1 MTLEKLIAGL
11 GNESKPLKHSGLD
24 QLSGLVSEDIVQFKM
39 SWRSLPTSRRC
50 EVLAMLA
57 ELSEDN
63 LELDF
68 TAVFKASLSDDDDDV
83 REKATRGLFDCD
95 DRVIIRPLIGL
106 LAKDPSPKVKAA
118 AAVSLGKFAE
128 LARDGKLLERDAD
141 RIRESLLEAIGRE
154 GQDDEVR
161 RKAIEAVASFNSDEV
176 QQIIRDAYQNGDAT
190 LKQTAI
196 YAMGRTSDSQYLP
209 TVLDETHHD
218 SPAMRYEAA
227 IAAGQLGDESTVPYL
242 IRLIK
247 DDDFQVQLSAVQA
260 LSKIG
265 GPLAKRALLQC
276 LKMGEDALEDAAQDA
291 LANFE
296 FDEDPLGFR
305 FQA

>member
-1 MTLEKLIAGL
+1 
-11 GNESKPLKHSGLD
+11 
-24 QLSGLVSEDIVQFKM
+24 
-39 SWRSLPTSRRC
+39 
-50 EVLAMLA
+50 MLA
-57 ELSEDN
+57 KLSEDN

-68 TAVFKASLSDDDDDV
+68 TAVFRASLSDDDDDV

-95 DRVIIRPLIGL
+95 DRVVIRPLNDL

-128 LARDGKLLERDAD
+128 MAQDGKLLERDAD
-141 RIRESLLEAIGRE
+141 RIREALLEAIGRE

-161 RKAIEAVASFNSDEV
+161 RKAIEAVASFNSEEV
-176 QQIIRDAYQNGDAT
+176 QRIIRDAYENGDAT

-196 YAMGRTSDSQYLP
+196 YAMGRSSDSQYLP

-218 SPAMRYEAA
+218 DPAIRYEAA
-227 IAAGQLGDESTVPYL
+227 LAAGQLGDESTVPYL

-260 LSKIG
+260 LGEIG

-276 LKMGEDALEDAAQDA
+276 LKMGEDALEDAAQAA
-291 LANFE
+291 LANLE
-296 FDEDPLGFR
+296 FDDDPLGFR